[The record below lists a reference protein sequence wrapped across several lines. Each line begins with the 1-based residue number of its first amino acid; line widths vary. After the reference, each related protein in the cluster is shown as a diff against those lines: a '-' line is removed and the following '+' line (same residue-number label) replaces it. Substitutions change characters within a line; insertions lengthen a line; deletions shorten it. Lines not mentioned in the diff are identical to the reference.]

1 MNDAY
6 KQALSVLTTF
16 LESPERKSVCF
27 DVDELQGAIV
37 AVLSSPD
44 DVTETEL
51 GFLILG
57 DDTSGE
63 EVWFEDGEIRR
74 AWVTCLNTLDEA
86 LALETFSL
94 YDLYDLN
101 GTLDGP
107 PQPFSQWCEGYLHG
121 YLLTENSWQE
131 AHQFLASQ
139 ELAMEEDHLSLL
151 NVFASMAQ
159 WDDALRENDDPERL
173 KEGVPL
179 LIQAANDAIIKYH
192 KLALLLEDN
201 RMQTADDVQPYVRDV
216 EKTGRNEPCPCG
228 SGKKYKK
235 CCLH

>member
-1 MNDAY
+1 
-6 KQALSVLTTF
+6 
-16 LESPERKSVCF
+16 
-27 DVDELQGAIV
+27 
-37 AVLSSPD
+37 
-44 DVTETEL
+44 
-51 GFLILG
+51 
-57 DDTSGE
+57 
-63 EVWFEDGEIRR
+63 VWFEDGEIRR